1 MIAVNNDMVHFAP
14 SGALRGSVAVPS
26 DKSITQRALI
36 IGALSSGDVLVRAPL
51 WAGDTE
57 ATAAMLAELGV
68 RIERGASETV
78 VHGVGLRGL
87 KRPPQALDARNS
99 GTAMRLLSGVLAG
112 QSGRFVIDGD
122 ESLRRRP
129 MDRVV
134 LPLRLMGARI
144 EARDDRF
151 APLAIDGCWLTG
163 ITYQLPVASAQI
175 KSCLLLAGL
184 LANGETRIIEPLPSR
199 DHSERM
205 LAAAGVTISG
215 GSGWCALRPPA
226 ELHLAEVRVP
236 GDPSSAAFLAAAA
249 TVVPGSCLEVHD
261 VGLNPTR
268 LGFYEV
274 LKRMGA
280 DVTWQVREQSGG
292 EPIGA
297 LVVRSATL
305 HGVTVGSDEVPLLID
320 ELPLVAL
327 MGAFAVGKTEVNG
340 AAELKVKESDRLAA
354 IGRIIGTLGGRV
366 TLTDDGFTVYG
377 GELRGGR
384 VDSEGDHRL
393 ALLGAVAGLACPD
406 GVTVAGFTAAAVSFP
421 GFRDLLNTVLI

>member
-1 MIAVNNDMVHFAP
+1 MIAGENDVVRFAP
-14 SGALRGSVAVPS
+14 SGALRGSVVVPS
-26 DKSITQRALI
+26 DKSITHRALI
-36 IGALSSGDVLVRAPL
+36 IGAVSSGDVHVRAPL

-57 ATAAMLAELGV
+57 ATAAMLTDLGV
-68 RIERGASETV
+68 RIERGAHETV

-87 KRPPQALDARNS
+87 KPPPHALDARNS

-122 ESLRRRP
+122 DSLRRRP

-134 LPLRLMGARI
+134 LPLRLMGAHI
-144 EARDDRF
+144 QAREDRF
-151 APLAIDGCWLTG
+151 APLALDGSPLAG
-163 ITYQLPVASAQI
+163 ITYELPVASAQI

-184 LANGETRIIEPLPSR
+184 VATGETKIVEPLPSR

-205 LAAAGVTISG
+205 LAAAGVAMNG
-215 GSGWCALRPPA
+215 GSGWCALRAPA
-226 ELHLAEVRVP
+226 KLHLAEVRVP
-236 GDPSSAAFLAAAA
+236 GDPSSAAFLVAAA
-249 TVVPGSCLEVHD
+249 TVVPGSYLEVHD

-292 EPIGA
+292 EPMGT
-297 LVVRSATL
+297 LFVRSAPL
-305 HGVTVGSDEVPLLID
+305 HGVTVGDDEVPLLID

-327 MGAFAVGKTEVNG
+327 MGAFADGKTEVSG

-354 IGRIIGTLGGRV
+354 IGRIIRALGGRV
-366 TLTDDGFTVYG
+366 TLTADGFTVHG
-377 GELRGGR
+377 GQLRGGHI
-384 VDSEGDHRL
+384 DSEGDHRL
-393 ALLGAVAGLACPD
+393 ALLGAVAGLACQG
-406 GVTVAGFTAAAVSFP
+406 GVTVAGFGAAAVSFP
-421 GFRDLLNTVLI
+421 GFRELLQTVLS